1 MDNLFEI
8 ENISKSFA
16 YSTSA
21 FSEMKE
27 EFYALKD
34 VSLSIK
40 HGETLALA
48 GESGS
53 GKSTLANCILQLI
66 KPTSGKILFKGKNIL
81 EFSKEEMKHYRAQAQ
96 LVFQNPYSSLNP
108 KMRVYDILA
117 EPLIIFG
124 EKSKSVIEEKILDV
138 IESVSLSKSDLE
150 KYPFEFSGGQRQRI
164 AIARALILKPEFLI
178 LDEPTSALDVSI
190 QAQIINLLLEFK
202 ESFNMTYLFISHDL
216 NLIRHIS
223 DRVAILKNG
232 ELVELGTKEEV
243 FGNPK
248 TEYTKK
254 LLLNVLN
261 IT

>member
-1 MDNLFEI
+1 MGNLFEI
-8 ENISKSFA
+8 ENVSKTFA

-21 FSEMKE
+21 FSEEKRD
-27 EFYALKD
+27 FYALKD
-34 VSLSIK
+34 ISLTIK
-40 HGETLALA
+40 KNEILALA

-53 GKSTLANCILQLI
+53 GKSTLANCILKII
-66 KPTSGKILFKGKNIL
+66 KPSSGNILFKGQNIFD
-81 EFSKEEMKHYRAQAQ
+81 FSKEETKKYRASSQ

-108 KMRVYDILA
+108 KMKIYDILA
-117 EPLIIFG
+117 EPLLIFG
-124 EKSKSVIEEKILDV
+124 EKSKKIIEEKIFDV
-138 IESVSLSKSDLE
+138 IEAVSLSKSDLK

-216 NLIRHIS
+216 NLIRYIS
-223 DRVAILKNG
+223 DRIAILKEG
-232 ELVELGTKEEV
+232 ELVELGTRDEIFE
-243 FGNPK
+243 NPK

-254 LLLNVLN
+254 LLSNVLN

>member
-8 ENISKSFA
+8 KNVSKSFA

-21 FSEMKE
+21 FSEDKKD
-27 EFYALKD
+27 FFALKD
-34 VSLSIK
+34 VSLNIK
-40 HGETLALA
+40 KNEILALA

-53 GKSTLANCILQLI
+53 GKTTLANCILQII
-66 KPTSGKILFKGKNIL
+66 KPTSGKILFKGQNIFD
-81 EFSKEEMKHYRAQAQ
+81 FSKNDLKKYRASAQ

-108 KMRVYDILA
+108 KMKVYDILA

-124 EKSKSVIEEKILDV
+124 EKSKKAIEEKILEV
-138 IESVSLSKSDLE
+138 IESVSLSSSDLK

-223 DRVAILKNG
+223 DRIAILKNG
-232 ELVELGTKEEV
+232 ELVELGTREEI
-243 FGNPK
+243 FENPK

-254 LLLNVLN
+254 LLSNVLN
-261 IT
+261 II

>member
-1 MDNLFEI
+1 MDNLFVI
-8 ENISKSFA
+8 DNISKSFA

-21 FSEMKE
+21 FSEEKKD
-27 EFYALKD
+27 FFALKN

-40 HGETLALA
+40 KNEILALA

-53 GKSTLANCILQLI
+53 GKSTLANCILQI
-66 KPTSGKILFKGKNIL
+66 VKPTSGSILFKGQDISK
-81 EFSKEEMKHYRAQAQ
+81 FSKGDLKKYRAQAQ

-108 KMRVYDILA
+108 KMKVYDILA

-124 EKSKSVIEEKILDV
+124 EKDKRVIEEKVHDV
-138 IESVSLSKSDLE
+138 LGAVSLSKSDLK

-202 ESFNMTYLFISHDL
+202 ESFDMTYLFISHDL

-223 DRVAILKNG
+223 DRIAVLKNG
-232 ELVELGTKEEV
+232 ELVELGTRDEIFE
-243 FGNPK
+243 NPK

-254 LLLNVLN
+254 LLSNVLN
-261 IT
+261 II